1 MNTQSCGFPKS
12 LVQDCNHGNDH
23 GYPII
28 ATFLRSYRYFHSDHS
43 IPLVL
48 RRMVT
53 DLDVLADQPSYLL
66 PLGLALAAARH
77 RTEMIRPSGRSRA
90 KSPPHHS
97 TKCRARS
104 ISTFRAIDSTQYGPR
119 CLAAVYNGGGL
130 VPTQASKLTR
140 IPAPGW

>member
-43 IPLVL
+43 IPSVL

-53 DLDVLADQPSYLL
+53 ESQSSMVLADQPSYLL

-90 KSPPHHS
+90 KSPHTTAPSAVPAASLHS
-97 TKCRARS
+97 VPSTARS
-104 ISTFRAIDSTQYGPR
+104 TVP
-119 CLAAVYNGGGL
+119 AAWRQCIMAVDWSRRK
-130 VPTQASKLTR
+130 QAS
-140 IPAPGW
+140 